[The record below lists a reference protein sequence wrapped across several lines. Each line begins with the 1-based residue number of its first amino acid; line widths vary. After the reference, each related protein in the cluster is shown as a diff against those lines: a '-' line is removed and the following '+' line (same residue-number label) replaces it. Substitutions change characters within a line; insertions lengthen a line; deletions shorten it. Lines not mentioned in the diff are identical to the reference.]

1 MIISGVILSA
11 LLTLLLCDCAHS
23 RRVECKTD
31 CCSFVEGFPVRLR
44 ELRSAYKE
52 IQKFYESNDDLEPL
66 LNEDIKHNINSP
78 YGCHVMNE
86 ILHFYLGTI
95 LPTALR
101 KNPLQHSKTPIDSIG
116 NIFQELKRDM
126 VKCKK
131 HFSCQNPFEVNSL
144 KNSYE
149 KMKEKGVY
157 KAMGELDLL
166 FRYIEQYLASKR
178 VKH

>member
-1 MIISGVILSA
+1 MIFSGVILSA
-11 LLTLLLCDCAHS
+11 LLTLLLCDCAQS

-31 CCSFVEGFPVRLR
+31 CCSFVEGFPLRLR

-86 ILHFYLGTI
+86 ILHFYLETI
-95 LPTALR
+95 LPTALQ
-101 KNPLQHSKTPIDSIG
+101 KNPLKHSTTPIDSIG

-126 VKCKK
+126 VKCKRY
-131 HFSCQNPFEVNSL
+131 FSCQNPFEVNSL